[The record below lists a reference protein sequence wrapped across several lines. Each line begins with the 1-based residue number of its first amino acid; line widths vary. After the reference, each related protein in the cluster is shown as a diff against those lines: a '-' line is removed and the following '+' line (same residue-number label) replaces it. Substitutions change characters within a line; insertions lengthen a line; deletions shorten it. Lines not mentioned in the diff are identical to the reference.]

1 MSTDALCDAFASRL
15 GPARKTQTQTQT
27 ETQMQMQTQSLLRI
41 QQTAATL
48 TAGRDMA
55 MLRGQQGG
63 PA

>member
-1 MSTDALCDAFASRL
+1 MSTNALCDAFASRL

-27 ETQMQMQTQSLLRI
+27 QTQMPTQSLLRI

-48 TAGRDMA
+48 AAGRDMA

>member
-1 MSTDALCDAFASRL
+1 MSTDVLCDAFASRL
-15 GPARKTQTQTQT
+15 GPARKTQTQTQ
-27 ETQMQMQTQSLLRI
+27 MQTQSLLRI

-48 TAGRDMA
+48 AAGRDMA

>member
-1 MSTDALCDAFASRL
+1 MSTNALCDAFASRL
-15 GPARKTQTQTQT
+15 GPARKTQTQTQ
-27 ETQMQMQTQSLLRI
+27 MQMQTQSLLRI

-48 TAGRDMA
+48 AAGRDMA